1 MDAWICVTCGVQFAA
16 GEEPPHACPISED
29 QREYV
34 GYNGQQWTTLTKMRA
49 DGFHNVVREYE
60 PRLTGIGTEPHFAIG
75 QRPLL
80 VQTDEGNILWDCM
93 GYFGDE
99 AIAAIEERGGLK
111 AIAISHPHLYGSM
124 VEWAERFD
132 ARIYLH
138 EADRAWVM
146 RPSER
151 ITFWSGDALPLTS
164 ETLLLRLG
172 GHFPGST
179 VLHWKSGAHGRGCL
193 LTGDTIAVAA
203 DRRWVS
209 FLYSYPN
216 MIPLS
221 ASAVSR
227 IRDAITPYN
236 FERLYG
242 GWFESIVVE
251 DAKNA
256 VIRSA
261 DRYLRAL
268 VCEP

>member
-16 GEEPPHACPISED
+16 SEEPPHACPISED
-29 QREYV
+29 EREYV
-34 GYNGQQWTTLTKMRA
+34 GYDGQQWTTLAKMRA
-49 DGFHNVVREYE
+49 AGFHNVITEYE
-60 PRLTGIGTEPHFAIG
+60 ARLTGIDTEPYFAIG

-80 VQTDEGNILWDCM
+80 VQSQEGNILWDCM
-93 GYFGDE
+93 GYLGEE
-99 AIAAIEERGGLK
+99 AIAAIEQRGGIK

-124 VEWAERFD
+124 VAWAERFD
-132 ARIYLH
+132 AHIYLH

-151 ITFWSGDALPLTS
+151 ITFWSGDSLPLTS

-179 VLHWKSGAHGRGCL
+179 VLHWKSGANGRGCL

-209 FLYSYPN
+209 FMYSYPN
-216 MIPLS
+216 LIPLS
-221 ASAVSR
+221 ASEVSR
-227 IRDAITPYN
+227 ICAAIIPYD

-242 GWFESIVVE
+242 GWSESIVVA

-256 VIRSA
+256 VLRSA
-261 DRYLRAL
+261 DRYLQAL
-268 VCEP
+268 ARD

>member
-1 MDAWICVTCGVQFAA
+1 MDAWMCVTCGVQFA
-16 GEEPPHACPISED
+16 ESEQPPHSCLISED
-29 QREYV
+29 EREYV
-34 GYNGQQWTTLTKMRA
+34 GYNGQQWTTLANMRA
-49 DGFHNVVREYE
+49 NGFRNVIREHE
-60 PRLTGIGTEPHFAIG
+60 LHLTGIGTEPSFAIG

-80 VQTDEGNILWDCM
+80 VQSKEGNILWDCM

-99 AIAAIEERGGLK
+99 ARAALEQRGGIK

-124 VEWAERFD
+124 VEWAEHFD

-138 EADRAWVM
+138 EADREWVM

-151 ITFWSGDALPLTS
+151 ITFWSGDILPLTS

-179 VLHWKSGAHGRGCL
+179 VLHWKSGANGRGCL
-193 LTGDTIAVAA
+193 LTGDTIMVAA
-203 DRRWVS
+203 DRRQVS
-209 FLYSYPN
+209 FMYSYPN
-216 MIPLS
+216 MIPLP
-221 ASAVSR
+221 ASEISR
-227 IRDAITPYN
+227 IRDTIMPYD

-251 DAKNA
+251 DAKS
-256 VIRSA
+256 VVLRSA

-268 VCEP
+268 GE